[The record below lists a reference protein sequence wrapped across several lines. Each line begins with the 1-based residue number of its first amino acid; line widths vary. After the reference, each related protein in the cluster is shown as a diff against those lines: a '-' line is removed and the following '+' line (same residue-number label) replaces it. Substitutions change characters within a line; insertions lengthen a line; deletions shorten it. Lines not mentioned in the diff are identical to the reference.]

1 MTKIEDMRN
10 KFKQHRVSG
19 LIAISL
25 ISLLFSACGS
35 SPKYGYGN
43 TKSNTKIVLKT
54 AKNML
59 GIKYRY
65 GGTSPSRGFD
75 CSGLVQYSHKAAGI
89 NLPRTTS
96 LQFKS
101 AKRISRKYLQAG
113 DLVFFK
119 TSPSRSVSHVGIYLG
134 NNKFIHAPSSGKHV
148 KISSMKERY
157 WRKRFTGGGRV
168 L

>member
-1 MTKIEDMRN
+1 MKIIYL
-10 KFKQHRVSG
+10 KYKLLTTLALITLSLSLSG
-19 LIAISL
+19 
-25 ISLLFSACGS
+25 CGS
-35 SPKYGYGN
+35 SPKYAGS
-43 TKSNTKIVLKT
+43 KSKQSVVAT
-54 AKNML
+54 AKRML
-59 GIKYRY
+59 GVKYRY

-89 NLPRTTS
+89 KLPRTTG
-96 LQFKS
+96 QQYKH
-101 AKRISRKYLQAG
+101 AKWIARKYLKAG

-119 TSPSRSVSHVGIYLG
+119 TSVSRSVSHVGIYLG
-134 NNKFIHAPSSGKHV
+134 NNKFIHAPSSGKRV